1 MESYTTIG
9 ALLAPVIKG
18 DLQPLSGRYL
28 IRLAQGR
35 RVVALSS
42 SVRSGLVTL
51 VGLASCCMSSVIFLT
66 LPSRATKSGRDRLE
80 RRQDLPVEAF
90 YAPGESALSKVDP
103 DDRKNFFYRAFLQVA
118 SAGYTAGGEVCFRP
132 SRCGLFVSPY
142 HHALRG
148 AMTHDTFCLF

>member
-1 MESYTTIG
+1 MESYTTID

-51 VGLASCCMSSVIFLT
+51 VGLASCCMSRVIFLT

-90 YAPGESALSKVDP
+90 YAPDESALSKVKP
-103 DDRKNFFYRAFLQVA
+103 DHRKSFFIALSYRWLQQGILRVGRCASDHHAVDFLCRL
-118 SAGYTAGGEVCFRP
+118 TTT
-132 SRCGLFVSPY
+132 LFVE
-142 HHALRG
+142 L
-148 AMTHDTFCLF
+148 